1 MIPLSELF
9 EVAFLSLLRNK
20 LRAILTML
28 GIIIGVSSVI
38 LLISIG
44 SGLQGF
50 VTQQFESLG
59 SNLIFVVP
67 GQVGNGSSG
76 GPPVSNAYKLSFRD
90 VQAVRRI
97 GYPLRDVS
105 AQIAV
110 FGKMK
115 YRDKDKRVSINAI
128 DGIAMSMLNYKA
140 AYGRLIDN
148 PDVEKSSR
156 VAAIGPNVAKDIFGT
171 ENPVGKS
178 FLLES
183 SMYKVIGVWES
194 KGSGGGVGPS
204 LDDEISIPITTAQ
217 KQFNITSPNSINI
230 RVYSKDQIE
239 TAKNKIKDV
248 LLKSHK
254 EDEFSVLGQE
264 DLLKTINQILGVIS
278 AGLSGIAAISL
289 LVGGIGIMN
298 IMFVTVTER
307 TKEIGLR
314 KALGAR
320 PKDILI
326 QFLIEAVTLS
336 LVGGS
341 IGITLAMIVSA
352 ILNRFLSSTVTLS
365 AILLAFGFSSVIGII
380 FGVVPSYRAA
390 KMDPIKALRYE

>member
-1 MIPLSELF
+1 
-9 EVAFLSLLRNK
+9 
-20 LRAILTML
+20 
-28 GIIIGVSSVI
+28 
-38 LLISIG
+38 
-44 SGLQGF
+44 
-50 VTQQFESLG
+50 
-59 SNLIFVVP
+59 
-67 GQVGNGSSG
+67 
-76 GPPVSNAYKLSFRD
+76 
-90 VQAVRRI
+90 
-97 GYPLRDVS
+97 
-105 AQIAV
+105 V

>member
-217 KQFNITSPNSINI
+217 KQFN
-230 RVYSKDQIE
+230 K
-239 TAKNKIKDV
+239 
-248 LLKSHK
+248 L
-254 EDEFSVLGQE
+254 
-264 DLLKTINQILGVIS
+264 
-278 AGLSGIAAISL
+278 
-289 LVGGIGIMN
+289 
-298 IMFVTVTER
+298 
-307 TKEIGLR
+307 
-314 KALGAR
+314 
-320 PKDILI
+320 
-326 QFLIEAVTLS
+326 
-336 LVGGS
+336 
-341 IGITLAMIVSA
+341 
-352 ILNRFLSSTVTLS
+352 
-365 AILLAFGFSSVIGII
+365 
-380 FGVVPSYRAA
+380 
-390 KMDPIKALRYE
+390 